1 MKRRNG
7 SMEDLI
13 TEIQYVLHDRGDLGA
28 RLVLYIARR
37 IYAVAHV
44 LLLGLVRYCGRRRAA
59 RRLR

>member
-1 MKRRNG
+1 
-7 SMEDLI
+7 
-13 TEIQYVLHDRGDLGA
+13 VLHDRGDLGA